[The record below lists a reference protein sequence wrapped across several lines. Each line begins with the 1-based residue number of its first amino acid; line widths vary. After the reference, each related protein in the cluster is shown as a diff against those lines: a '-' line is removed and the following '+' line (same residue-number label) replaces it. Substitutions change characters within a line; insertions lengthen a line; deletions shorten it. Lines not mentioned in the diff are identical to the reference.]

1 MQVPLSDPVLCQYNL
16 SGDLAI
22 ADGDEL
28 RFAEFEVF
36 SDPGYSFIRWV
47 NIPQRLIKA
56 LLFPIL
62 EPFGRKWCEIGPA
75 YRPIH
80 QPFDPARIQAMGRLI
95 FVLEEAVKSVPALRP
110 RSRVVLLKSS

>member
-1 MQVPLSDPVLCQYNL
+1 MQVQLSDQVLCQYNL

-28 RFAEFEVF
+28 RFAEFEIF

-47 NIPQRLIKA
+47 NIPPRLIKA

-75 YRPIH
+75 NRPIH
-80 QPFDPARIQAMGRLI
+80 NPFDPARIQAMGRLSL
-95 FVLEEAVKSVPALRP
+95 VLEEAGKRVPTVRP
-110 RSRVVLLKSS
+110 RSRVALLNSP